1 MGKFRKNWT
10 ILLFLLFGIR
20 LVNAQTEVTV
30 GNGTELGPAP
40 VFAAAPTSYI
50 QSLYLSTELQAGLIT
65 SISYNYGLETPMT
78 VSPTTVYLAEVDRTA
93 FYSDSDRVPADSLT
107 QMFSGSVTF
116 SQGWVTITFDEP
128 FVYSGTGNLVVA
140 YLNNTGDY
148 LSDLEGYFYSSTTE
162 DYKTNVLYKTWGG
175 AININNL
182 GGWGNQVVSLNQR
195 PNIKLNIASLD
206 GFCFAPGNVSVGSIT
221 GETAVLT
228 WTAPE
233 GQNTFGVAYKEAI
246 GETWTTLPNVT
257 GTTTT
262 LTGLEGLTN
271 YSVKVWTICGEN
283 STSTEVVRTFTTSVS
298 SSQIATLPYNE
309 TFDTEESVSSWL
321 LENGNNTNKWY
332 WGDSE
337 NNTAEMP
344 NSGALFISSNGGISN
359 FYDNSSES
367 NVYAKKYIQFPE
379 ALNFKLA
386 FDVKCLGESGWDEL
400 YVHLVPN
407 GQSVNNNNLIGTYS
421 GISSWERKEILL
433 PATYAN
439 QTMQLVLYW
448 SNDGSGGANP
458 PAAIDNISIQALT
471 CGMVSNLSSTF
482 EEDAEGVIAG
492 ISFVNANPA
501 VDHYIV
507 EYAINGTDEWT
518 SIIVD
523 TTFAELTGLS
533 YATTYSVRVKVLCE
547 DESMS
552 EYSDVLVIKTP
563 CGVISSFPWNEGFEN
578 DFVLEGNIGN
588 KAAPQCWTQIMNNN
602 SYNWVR
608 NTQYPATGSGCL
620 RGNMSSSPNS
630 PVSSWMI
637 SPAIQFTGGEMLTF
651 KMRKTNASSMY
662 DIKLKV
668 YALSEE
674 EQVFSSASDTS
685 RFELIQTIEYTALS
699 AEYATFEVA
708 LTSLQGRGRFA
719 FVYNEATWTMMIDDV
734 SVQALPECPAVY
746 GVTAQ
751 RVGTNSVSVNFD
763 TSNGNGSGWIIAYGQ
778 ANSESEFNPETV
790 PANQQIQVATAD
802 QLPYVIE
809 GLNTGAYYFAVKQD
823 CEGEYSEVAN
833 VFIPIINTIPYTQNF
848 DSNVAS
854 EWDLGQYTGIN
865 KWFIGNAVY
874 NSEAPGKSLYISE
887 NNGDSNTYSFTNQS
901 TSYAVTYISFGEAPK
916 FTLTYDWRAMGQ
928 TMSNSSYDY
937 GKVYLIPDTMDIP
950 NSGVINNSYAISADL
965 VEQPSWVSDTIE
977 IDATY
982 SNSIRKLV
990 FMWKNNATLGTN
1002 PALAIDNIQ
1011 LVAETCGEV
1020 VDLDVVYNQ
1029 VEEGLVANLTFVDYS
1044 ENSSYIIEYKSEF
1057 ESDWTALTSTTQTV
1071 SIPGLTH
1078 NTEYTFRVAVVCQDG
1093 TTTDYTV
1100 TTSQTPCAAITQ
1112 LPWGESFD
1120 TAPND
1125 CWMLRKGNLTD
1136 IVYTNDLQ
1144 TTSLYESPWSFN
1156 ATNLVGG
1163 VSNGRMSAYLYGT
1176 TARFW
1181 LITPTVAI
1189 PNEGVYELSVDVLA
1203 RKTSDDVP
1211 PAPAP
1216 DDKFVILISL
1226 DNGISWTTSNAVI
1239 YTDSDA
1245 DTTRDFADFNQTPT
1259 RVKFKLENAEGLA
1272 YSGFVKFA
1280 FYVESTQSN
1289 GSNYVLIDNIAVNQ
1303 WSDCESPI
1311 NLSVS
1316 NVTNNTALLTFPYNE
1331 EMEGYEYI
1339 VVPQGGS
1346 LDAAIPV
1353 EVAESPVVIDNLES
1367 EMNYNVHL
1375 RALCSETSVSP
1386 WSVGLSFTTT
1396 PDPTPIPYTCDF
1408 EFAQGQATGWLMKN
1422 GACANRWVVANPA
1435 SLTSGALFVSGT
1447 NGTTTEYGEGTSV
1460 IVAEKVFSFGESDS
1474 IAISFDLTVGGEV
1487 LEYGV
1492 YDYLKVFFVPESTE
1506 FEPTLEYI
1514 LPPFAEASYGQ
1525 GIILTNAEGE
1535 NYIANQTTT
1544 VNIEMPTPQEP
1555 RKIVF
1560 VWVNDESMGVQPGAI
1575 IDNFSITEI
1584 NPAVPCFAPA
1594 NLAVEQT
1601 DQTTFKFS
1609 WVAATA
1615 ETQWEVRLDESE
1627 PVIVETTTHQFTN
1640 VSHGTHTAY
1649 VRAICSEDN
1658 YSEWASLEFENALV
1672 LPQLTTEDAI
1682 NITDNSAI
1690 LKAVLVAGSETITSV
1705 GFKYRVANQEEWTV
1719 ANYTGET
1726 YDNIAVEITELVA
1739 ATEYEFKAFVVC
1751 GENEFEGEVKTFST
1765 LSSLRDELSNILSVS
1780 LYPNPAKESATIEF
1794 SGLNSEA
1801 TISIVNMK
1809 GQIIET
1815 IEIQPA
1821 QSYELD
1827 LNDFASGVYYVK
1839 IITDSKIITQK
1850 LIVE

>member
-40 VFAAAPTSYI
+40 VFAGAPSSYI

-65 SISYNYGLETPMT
+65 SISYNYGLTSPMT
-78 VSPTTVYLAEVDRTA
+78 VSPSTVYLGEVDRTA

-116 SQGWVTITFDEP
+116 TEGWVTITFNEP

-140 YLNNTGDY
+140 YVNNTADY

-162 DYKTNVLYKTWGG
+162 DYKTNVLHKMYGT
-175 AININNL
+175 ININNL

-195 PNIKLNIASLD
+195 PNTKFSISSLD
-206 GFCFAPGNVSVGSIT
+206 GFCFAPSNVTIGSIT
-221 GETAVLT
+221 GETAVVS
-228 WTAPE
+228 WNAPE
-233 GQNTFGVAYKEAI
+233 GQTTFGVAYKETTSDSWI
-246 GETWTTLPNVT
+246 TLPNVT
-257 GTTTT
+257 GTSTT
-262 LTGLEGLTN
+262 LTDLTGLTN
-271 YSVKVWTICGEN
+271 YSVKVWTICEEN
-283 STSTEVVRTFTTSVS
+283 SLSTEVVRTFTTSVS
-298 SSQIATLPYNE
+298 SSQVATLPFTE
-309 TFDTEESVSSWL
+309 TFDTQESVSSWL

-337 NNTAEMP
+337 NNTAEIP

-359 FYDNSSES
+359 FYDNSSTS
-367 NVYAKKYIQFPE
+367 NVYAKRYIQFPN

-386 FDVKCLGESGWDEL
+386 FDVKCLGEVGWDEL
-400 YVHLVPN
+400 YVHLVAN
-407 GQSVNNNNLIGTYS
+407 GQSANDNNLIGTYS
-421 GISSWERKEILL
+421 DIMDWERKEILL
-433 PATYAN
+433 PASYAN

-448 SNDGSGGANP
+448 SNDNSGGANP

-471 CGMVSNLSSTF
+471 CGMVNNLSATF
-482 EEDAEGVIAG
+482 DEDSEGVIATVT
-492 ISFVNANPA
+492 FNNANPA
-501 VDHYIV
+501 VDSYIV
-507 EYAINGTDEWT
+507 EYAINGTDNWT
-518 SIIVD
+518 TLTVD
-523 TTFAELTGLS
+523 TTFAEITGLA

-547 DESMS
+547 DNSMS
-552 EYSDVLVIKTP
+552 EYSEPLIITTP
-563 CGVISSFPWNEGFEN
+563 CGIITTFPWNEGFEN

-620 RGNMSSSPNS
+620 RGNMSSSQTS

-734 SVQALPECPAVY
+734 SIQALPECPTVY

-751 RVGTNSVSVNFD
+751 RVSTNSVSVNFD
-763 TSNGNGSGWIIAYGQ
+763 TSNGNGSGWVIAYGQ

-790 PANQQIQVATAD
+790 PATQQIQITSAD

-937 GKVYLIPDTMDIP
+937 GKVYLLPDSMNIT
-950 NSGVINNSYAISADL
+950 SAQTINNSYAISGDL
-965 VEQPSWVSDTIE
+965 VNQNTWQSDTIE

-982 SNSIRKLV
+982 ANSVRKLV
-990 FMWKNNATLGTN
+990 FAWYNNSSTGTN
-1002 PALAIDNIQ
+1002 PALAIDNLS
-1011 LVAETCGEV
+1011 LVAGSCGQV
-1020 VDLDVVYNQ
+1020 VDLN
-1029 VEEGLVANLTFVDYS
+1029 VEYIQSENGIDANLSFVDYS
-1044 ENSSYIIEYKSEF
+1044 QNASYIIEYKSEF
-1057 ESDWTALTSTTQTV
+1057 DEEWTVLTSTTQSQVIT
-1071 SIPGLTH
+1071 GLDF
-1078 NTEYTFRVAVVCQDG
+1078 NTEYLFRVSVVCQDG
-1093 TTTDYTV
+1093 NQTDYTEISV
-1100 TTSQTPCAAITQ
+1100 QTPCGAITQ
-1112 LPWGESFD
+1112 LPWGESFNI
-1120 TAPND
+1120 APNE
-1125 CWMLRKGNLTD
+1125 CWLLRKGALTD
-1136 IVYTNDLQ
+1136 TVYTNDLQ
-1144 TTSLYESPWSFN
+1144 IPSIYESPWSYN
-1156 ATNLVGG
+1156 ATLAVGG
-1163 VSNGRMSAYLYGT
+1163 VNNGRMQAYLYGT
-1176 TARFW
+1176 TAKFW
-1181 LITPTVAI
+1181 LITPTINI
-1189 PNEGVYELSVDVLA
+1189 PTENVYELSLDVLA
-1203 RKTSDDVP
+1203 RNTMDDSA
-1211 PAPAP
+1211 PAAAP
-1216 DDKFVILISL
+1216 DDKFVILIST
-1226 DNGISWTTSNAVI
+1226 DNGNTWTTSNSLV

-1259 RVKFKLENAEGLA
+1259 RVKFKLENAEGVA

-1289 GSNYVLIDNIAVNQ
+1289 GNNYVLVDNIAVNQ
-1303 WSDCESPI
+1303 WSDCETPI

-1316 NVTNNTALLTFPYNE
+1316 DITNNTVQLTFPQNE
-1331 EMEGYEYI
+1331 AMEGYEYI

-1346 LDAAIPV
+1346 LDTATPV

-1367 EMNYNVHL
+1367 EMNYSVHL
-1375 RALCSETSVSP
+1375 RAICSETSVSP
-1386 WSVGLSFTTT
+1386 WSVGVSFTTT

-1408 EFAQGQATGWLMKN
+1408 EFEQGQATGWLMKN

-1447 NGTTTEYGEGTSV
+1447 NGTTTDYGEGTSV

-1487 LEYGV
+1487 LEYGT
-1492 YDYLKVFFVPESTE
+1492 YDYLKVFFVPENTV
-1506 FEPTLEYI
+1506 FEPTLEYP
-1514 LPPFAEASYGQ
+1514 LPSFAEANYGQ

-1535 NYIANQTTT
+1535 NYVANQTTT

-1594 NLAVEQT
+1594 NLEIEQA
-1601 DQTTFKFS
+1601 DQTTFNFS

-1640 VSHGTHTAY
+1640 VSLGTHTAY

-1751 GENEFEGEVKTFST
+1751 GENEYEGEVKTFST

-1815 IEIQPA
+1815 IEIQPT

>member
-40 VFAAAPTSYI
+40 VFAGAPSSYI

-65 SISYNYGLETPMT
+65 SVSYNYGLTSPMT
-78 VSPTTVYLAEVDRTA
+78 VSPSIVYLGEVDRTA

-116 SQGWVTITFDEP
+116 SEGWVTITFNEP
-128 FVYSGTGNLVVA
+128 FVYSGAGNLVVA
-140 YLNNTGDY
+140 YVNNTADY

-162 DYKTNVLYKTWGG
+162 DYKTNVLRKMYGT
-175 AININNL
+175 ININNL
-182 GGWGNQVVSLNQR
+182 GWGNQVARLNQR
-195 PNIKLNIASLD
+195 PNTKFSISSLD

-221 GETAVLT
+221 GETAVVS
-228 WTAPE
+228 WNAPE
-233 GQNTFGVAYKEAI
+233 GQNTFGVAYKEAT

-298 SSQIATLPYNE
+298 SSQVATLPFNE
-309 TFDTEESVSSWL
+309 TFDSQESVSSWL

-367 NVYAKKYIQFPE
+367 NVYAKRYIQFPN

-386 FDVKCLGESGWDEL
+386 FDVKCIGEVGLDEL
-400 YVHLVPN
+400 YVHLVAN
-407 GQSVNNNNLIGTYS
+407 GQSANNSNLIGAYS

-433 PATYAN
+433 PASYAN

-448 SNDGSGGANP
+448 SNDGSEGANP

-471 CGMVSNLSSTF
+471 CGMVNNLSSTF
-482 EEDAEGVIAG
+482 DEDPEGVVATIT
-492 ISFVNANPA
+492 FDNVNPE
-501 VDHYIV
+501 VDSYIV
-507 EYAINGTDEWT
+507 EYAIEGTDNWT
-518 SIIVD
+518 TLTVD
-523 TTFAELTGLS
+523 TTFAEITGLA

-547 DESMS
+547 DNSMS
-552 EYSDVLVIKTP
+552 EYSEPLIITTP
-563 CGVISSFPWNEGFEN
+563 CGIITSFPWNEGFEN

-608 NTQYPATGSGCL
+608 NTLYPATGSGCL
-620 RGNMSSSPNS
+620 RGNMSSSTTS

-651 KMRKTNASSMY
+651 KMRKANASSMY

-734 SVQALPECPAVY
+734 SVQALPECPAVH

-763 TSNGNGSGWIIAYGQ
+763 TSNGNGSGWVIAYGQ

-833 VFIPIINTIPYTQNF
+833 VFIPIINSLPYSQNF
-848 DSNVAS
+848 DSNIAS

-865 KWFIGNAVY
+865 KWVIGNVVS
-874 NSEAPGKSLYISE
+874 NSETPGKSLYISE

-1112 LPWGESFD
+1112 LPWGESFNI
-1120 TAPND
+1120 APNE
-1125 CWMLRKGNLTD
+1125 CWLLRKGALTD
-1136 IVYTNDLQ
+1136 TVYTNDLQ
-1144 TTSLYESPWSFN
+1144 IPSIYESPWSFN

-1316 NVTNNTALLTFPYNE
+1316 NVTNNAALLTFPYNE

-1346 LDAAIPV
+1346 LDAATPV

-1386 WSVGLSFTTT
+1386 WSVGVSFTTT

-1492 YDYLKVFFVPESTE
+1492 YDYLKVFFVPESTV
-1506 FEPTLEYI
+1506 FEPSLEYP

-1594 NLAVEQT
+1594 NLEIEQA
-1601 DQTTFKFS
+1601 DQTTFNFS

-1640 VSHGTHTAY
+1640 VSLGTHTAY

-1658 YSEWASLEFENALV
+1658 YSEWASLEFENVLV

-1739 ATEYEFKAFVVC
+1739 ATGYEFKAFVVC
-1751 GENEFEGEVKTFST
+1751 GENEYEGEVKTFST
-1765 LSSLRDELSNILSVS
+1765 LASLRDELSNILSVS